1 MRSNYGSRSGDCLEM
16 ETVRK
21 LQRSGSF
28 AELGN
33 DQDIDIMERAEKRG

>member
-1 MRSNYGSRSGDCLEM
+1 MRSYYGSRSEDCL

-33 DQDIDIMERAEKRG
+33 DQDIDVMERDEKRR